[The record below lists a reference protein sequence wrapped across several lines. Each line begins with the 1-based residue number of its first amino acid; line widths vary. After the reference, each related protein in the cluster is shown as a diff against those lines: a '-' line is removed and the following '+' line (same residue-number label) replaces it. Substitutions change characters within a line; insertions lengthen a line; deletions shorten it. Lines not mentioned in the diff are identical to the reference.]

1 MAEVA
6 KSYGK
11 YDSSNC
17 QIVKEKE
24 HHTNLTATPHSAK
37 VTATVHGK
45 CSVKMEKTLSYRN

>member
-45 CSVKMEKTLSYRN
+45 CSIKMEKTLSYRN